1 MIIKVIAKLRSYIFK
16 ASENNKFFRRRP
28 SESEIKTL
36 KEETKGC
43 FQKKISK
50 TFADSKKRRTF
61 ATLLRNKPH
70 EATRGVAQSG

>member
-36 KEETKGC
+36 KEEIKGC
-43 FQKKISK
+43 FQKNIENICRFKKK
-50 TFADSKKRRTF
+50 TYLCNAFEKQTS
-61 ATLLRNKPH
+61 
-70 EATRGVAQSG
+70 